1 MHKSVLNVQNFY
13 DSATLSIILATAK
26 VVHLCTFYDHWKENK
41 MRNLMVIKSAKVDAV
56 NVFKIELKVAT
67 L

>member
-1 MHKSVLNVQNFY
+1 M
-13 DSATLSIILATAK
+13 ATAK
-26 VVHLCTFYDHWKENK
+26 VVHLCTFYDNWKENK

-67 L
+67 P